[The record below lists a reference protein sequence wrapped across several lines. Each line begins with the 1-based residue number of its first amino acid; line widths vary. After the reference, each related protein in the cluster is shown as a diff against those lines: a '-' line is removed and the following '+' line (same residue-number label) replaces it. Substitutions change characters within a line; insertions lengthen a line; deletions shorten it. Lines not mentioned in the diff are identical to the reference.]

1 MVEKIGIQEDNK
13 LIFSDPHLNQEM
25 TGNIWKDN
33 EKYYNENL
41 YLMDIKEMS
50 SGFSFAVGI
59 FNKMHLEHFLD
70 DINFFHNSEF
80 KECIYF
86 DKY

>member
-1 MVEKIGIQEDNK
+1 
-13 LIFSDPHLNQEM
+13 
-25 TGNIWKDN
+25 
-33 EKYYNENL
+33 
-41 YLMDIKEMS
+41 MS

-80 KECIYF
+80 IF
-86 DKY
+86 NFFQ